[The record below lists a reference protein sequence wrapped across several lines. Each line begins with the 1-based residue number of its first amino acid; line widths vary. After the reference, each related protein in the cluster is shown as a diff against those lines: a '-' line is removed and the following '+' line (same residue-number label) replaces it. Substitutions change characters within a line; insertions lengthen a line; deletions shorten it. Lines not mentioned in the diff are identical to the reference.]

1 MNNLSAIILGGAIA
15 AFPIFVLIFYCCKF
29 AKWEDEDFDE
39 KYGAIFEGL
48 RKDTRASLFYPFVFI
63 LRRMILVVVTKLT
76 DQNLTLQIMSM
87 ILLSFLVIA
96 YLVYYEPFEEK
107 LIH

>member
-1 MNNLSAIILGGAIA
+1 MNNISAIVLGLSVGF
-15 AFPIFVLIFYCCKF
+15 FPVFVLVFYCVKF

-63 LRRMILVVVTKLT
+63 IRRLILVIVTKVT
-76 DQNLTLQIMSM
+76 G
-87 ILLSFLVIA
+87 
-96 YLVYYEPFEEK
+96 
-107 LIH
+107 